1 MSWKQHIRHISNK
14 LSKSIGILKKAR
26 KTLYTSTLI
35 QIYYTFLYPYMSA
48 GITLWGT
55 CNKTVIKTL
64 ETTQKKII
72 RLIFNKKNR
81 TPSTPLFIK
90 AKILPLDYIYILS
103 TLSFMFKVYHNKYP
117 PIIQNK
123 FVRRYNISTQQTRQI
138 NLFEIPNFK
147 TSLGERLLFYLGP
160 KEFNHILRTTNVDL
174 NISIHK
180 FKRQMKSIF
189 FQKIGNNLTTII

>member
-1 MSWKQHIRHISNK
+1 MFKWYVYTLCVCSN
-14 LSKSIGILKKAR
+14 
-26 KTLYTSTLI
+26 

-81 TPSTPLFIK
+81 TLKSSNSAPGLH
-90 AKILPLDYIYILS
+90 ILLS

-147 TSLGERLLFYLGP
+147 TSLGERSVFYQGP
-160 KEFNHILRTTNVDL
+160 KEFILRTTNVDL

-180 FKRQMKSIF
+180 FKRQMKSIV
-189 FQKIGNNLTTII
+189 FQKIGNNITTIMYTYMYSYHIVFI

>member
-1 MSWKQHIRHISNK
+1 MRSLVKPSFED
-14 LSKSIGILKKAR
+14 LLLKFQCAVHV
-26 KTLYTSTLI
+26 LCLCYCL
-35 QIYYTFLYPYMSA
+35 
-48 GITLWGT
+48 
-55 CNKTVIKTL
+55 
-64 ETTQKKII
+64 TTQKKII

-90 AKILPLDYIYILS
+90 AKILPLDYIYFLL

-147 TSLGERLLFYLGP
+147 TSLGERSVFYQGP

-174 NISIHK
+174 NIIKHNNYNLHK
-180 FKRQMKSIF
+180 Q
-189 FQKIGNNLTTII
+189 